1 MSTHIGGTARGGTP
15 EAAGRD
21 EALQQGFRA
30 ALARWASGVTVVAV
44 RDEPHV
50 FGVTVTS
57 FASVSLEPPLVLF
70 CLGPGAVV
78 LPILEVG
85 TQVVVNLLTGAQQ
98 RTATVFTDTGP
109 LGRELF
115 PPDGPPVLE
124 GSLASLV
131 CSVDAR
137 HAAGDH
143 SIVVARVHEVVL
155 GQGGAPLLRYDR
167 AWHTLD
173 ATK

>member
-1 MSTHIGGTARGGTP
+1 MSTHIGGMAHGGASD
-15 EAAGRD
+15 AAGRD

-50 FGVTVTS
+50 FGVTATS

-70 CLGPGAVV
+70 CLGPGAVI
-78 LPILEVG
+78 LPILETG
-85 TQVVVNLLTGAQQ
+85 TQVVVNLLSAAQQ
-98 RTATVFTDTGP
+98 RTATIFTDTGP

-115 PPDGPPVLE
+115 PAQGPPVLD

-143 SIVVARVHEVVL
+143 TIVVARVHEVML
-155 GQGGAPLLRYDR
+155 GPGGAPLLRYDR
-167 AWHTLD
+167 GWRALGPTE
-173 ATK
+173 